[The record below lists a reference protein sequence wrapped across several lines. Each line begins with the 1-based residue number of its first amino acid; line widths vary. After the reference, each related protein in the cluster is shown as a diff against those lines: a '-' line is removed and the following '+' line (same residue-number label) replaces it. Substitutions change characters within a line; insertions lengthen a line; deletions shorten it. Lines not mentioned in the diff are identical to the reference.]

1 MAMKAYFSVAIE
13 TLYIHLTQQL
23 VFGFLEHDYSAEVF
37 YGDLAVPI
45 YEIFQPLL
53 IQTGK

>member
-1 MAMKAYFSVAIE
+1 MHGNESYFSVAIE

-23 VFGFLEHDYSAEVF
+23 VLEHEYSAEVF